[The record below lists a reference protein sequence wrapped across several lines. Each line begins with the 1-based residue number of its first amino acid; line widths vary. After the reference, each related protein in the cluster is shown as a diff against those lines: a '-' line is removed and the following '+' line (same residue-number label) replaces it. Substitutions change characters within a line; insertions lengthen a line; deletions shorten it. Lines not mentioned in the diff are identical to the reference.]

1 MFVFVR
7 SLYKVVASG
16 NANTNPGDNRY
27 LTQSTSRKRK
37 GGRHLRGNAASAEKV
52 KLGGGLVFL
61 FPSVFARSLPQSPN
75 KALTRTTARSATGC
89 SYWLFLSIPHNSQK
103 EWQ

>member
-1 MFVFVR
+1 MVCERGDKEYIRKGMLVR

-16 NANTNPGDNRY
+16 NARY
-27 LTQSTSRKRK
+27 LTQNTSRKRK

-61 FPSVFARSLPQSPN
+61 FPSVFARSL
-75 KALTRTTARSATGC
+75 L
-89 SYWLFLSIPHNSQK
+89 
-103 EWQ
+103 